1 MGKVIIVQKNQML
14 ILVLLDENSK
24 PLTIQVAPLPER
36 ESMVGNIYVG
46 RIQEI
51 AEGIRAAFVAID
63 HEQKVFLTI
72 EDDIAPLLLNREYDG
87 RFLKGD
93 ELVIQIITP
102 ALKTKLPTA
111 TLRLSLTGQYCVCK
125 PEDHGVSYSKKLTEE
140 KRKDLKEAMKANDF
154 PNRKK
159 YGFVIRTN
167 AGELTDFAPVMEEMR
182 EFAAFFDEL
191 TEKYRYRTLYSC
203 LYRAQPEYISLLK
216 DIPVTSYE
224 EIVTDIP
231 EVFEQLKEYDNKAP
245 RLYQD
250 NMLSLSALY
259 SIETHLKQAL
269 DKKVWL
275 PSGGY
280 LVIEPTEAMVVID
293 VNSGKGSNEKNAGRK
308 NLYLKINL
316 EAAKEIARQLRL
328 RNYSGMI
335 MVDFIN
341 MDAKE
346 DRQKLLT
353 CLEACLKEDSIR
365 TRLVDMTALGI
376 VEITRKKVSRPLMEL
391 LKGNKE

>member
-14 ILVLLDENSK
+14 LLLLMDENGK
-24 PLTIQVAPLPER
+24 PLTMQLAPLPEKK
-36 ESMVGNIYVG
+36 SIVGNIYVG
-46 RIQEI
+46 RVQEI

-63 HEQKVFLTI
+63 KEQKVFLPV
-72 EDDIAPLLLNREYDG
+72 EDEPAPLLLNREYDG
-87 RFLKGD
+87 RLLQGD
-93 ELVIQIITP
+93 ELVLQITTP

-111 TLRLSLTGQYCVCK
+111 TTRLSLTGQYCVCK
-125 PEDHGVSYSKKLTEE
+125 PGSHGVNYSKKLTEE
-140 KRKDLKEAMKANDF
+140 KLKALKKALKENDF
-154 PNRKK
+154 PDRKK

-167 AGELTDFAPVMEEMR
+167 AGELTEFTPVIEEMK
-182 EFAAFFDEL
+182 EFAAFFTGL

-203 LYRAQPEYISLLK
+203 LYCAQPEYISMLK

-231 EVFEQLKEYDNKAP
+231 EVFAQLKEHSIEKL

-250 NMLSLSALY
+250 NILSLSALY
-259 SIETHLKQAL
+259 SVQTHLKQAL
-269 DKKVWL
+269 EKKVWL

-293 VNSGKGSNEKNAGRK
+293 VNSGKSSNEKNAGKK

-316 EAAKEIARQLRL
+316 EAAREIARQLRL

-341 MDAKE
+341 MEAAE
-346 DRQKLLT
+346 DKQKLL
-353 CLEACLKEDSIR
+353 ACLDACLREDRIQ

>member
-14 ILVLLDENSK
+14 LIFLMNEKNRPVA
-24 PLTIQVAPLPER
+24 IQAAPLPEE
-36 ESMVGNIYVG
+36 ESIVGNIYVG
-46 RIQEI
+46 RIQEV
-51 AEGIRAAFVAID
+51 AEGIRAAFVAISN
-63 HEQKVFLTI
+63 EQKVFLPI
-72 EDDIAPLLLNREYDG
+72 GDDSAPLLLNREYDG
-87 RFLKGD
+87 RFMQGD

-111 TLRLSLTGQYCVCK
+111 ATRLSLTGQYCVCK
-125 PEDHGVSYSKKLTEE
+125 PGSHGVSYSKKLTEE
-140 KRKDLKEAMKANDF
+140 KLKALKEAVKANDF
-154 PNRKK
+154 PGRKK

-167 AGELTDFAPVMEEMR
+167 AGELADFTPVLEEMR
-182 EFAAFFDEL
+182 EFAAYFDEL
-191 TEKYRYRTLYSC
+191 SEKYRYRTLYSC
-203 LYRAQPEYISLLK
+203 LYHAQPEFISILK
-216 DIPVTSYE
+216 DIPVTAYE
-224 EIVTDIP
+224 EVVTDIP
-231 EVFEQLKEYDNKAP
+231 EVFEQLKECSVKSP

-250 NMLSLSALY
+250 HMLSLSALY
-259 SIETHLKQAL
+259 SVETHIKQAL
-269 DKKVWL
+269 DRKVWL

-293 VNSGKGSNEKNAGRK
+293 VNSGKGSNEKNTGK
-308 NLYLKINL
+308 ENLHLKINL
-316 EAAKEIARQLRL
+316 EAAEEIARQLRL

-346 DRQKLLT
+346 DQQKLLA
-353 CLEACLKEDSIR
+353 CLDAWLKEDRTR